1 MDGTFCTPV
10 VAADAAAVA
19 EVVVA
24 LEFVLYGQSGFSR
37 ADLED
42 EWSDLD
48 LERDARVVRDGER
61 IVGYGAGRERGDLWR
76 AEGYVCQRSREFPSC
91 DHENSPPWDDGIGC
105 GSGRVEEA

>member
-19 EVVVA
+19 EVIVA
-24 LEFVLYGQSGFSR
+24 VESSLYGQSGFSR

-48 LERDARVVRDGER
+48 LEKNARVVRDGER
-61 IVGYGAGRERGDLWR
+61 IVGYGAGAGAGGSVARRGVR
-76 AEGYVCQRSREFPSC
+76 PPRRVRSR
-91 DHENSPPWDDGIGC
+91 D
-105 GSGRVEEA
+105 READRDRA

>member
-10 VAADAAAVA
+10 VAADAVAVA

-24 LEFVLYGQSGFSR
+24 LESLLYGQSGFSR

-48 LERDARVVRDGER
+48 LERASVARRSRSERFDPQAASRPASALRPRGSREQAVPDDRKEPCVRQSDENDF
-61 IVGYGAGRERGDLWR
+61 YAWR
-76 AEGYVCQRSREFPSC
+76 APNR
-91 DHENSPPWDDGIGC
+91 
-105 GSGRVEEA
+105 GR